1 MKNEE
6 SKSKFIGRKI
16 KEARKNSGKS
26 QEKLAKEVGFESAV
40 AISLIESGERN
51 ITVEVLGK
59 IAESLQKDIKYF
71 FEEGEVPVKLE
82 VALRSQKNLDKD
94 DQNAIL
100 RFIELAQNKNG
111 GGK

>member
-1 MKNEE
+1 M
-6 SKSKFIGRKI
+6 
-16 KEARKNSGKS
+16 
-26 QEKLAKEVGFESAV
+26 
-40 AISLIESGERN
+40 
-51 ITVEVLGK
+51 
-59 IAESLQKDIKYF
+59 
-71 FEEGEVPVKLE
+71 KLE